1 MTTPKPPKGW
11 HSRGYLPHYDSPE
24 RAQHVVFRT
33 AGPLPKAISAHS
45 NMQERARRVDEWLD
59 GGEGGSPLAPPD
71 HARIVVESLRAFVG
85 QRYDLHAYCVMPN
98 HVHALMTLREG
109 FRLGDVVKSW
119 KTFTGRR
126 INQST
131 GAPGPF
137 WALDYFDR
145 YMRDETDFDNTI
157 AYIENNPVAAGLVS
171 SPAEW
176 PWSSAAAP

>member
-11 HSRGYLPHYDSPE
+11 HSRGYLPHYDMPE
-24 RAQHVVFRT
+24 RAQHIVFRT
-33 AGPLPKAISAHS
+33 AGSLPKAISACS
-45 NMQERARRVDEWLD
+45 NKQEQARRVDEWLD
-59 GGEGGSPLAPPD
+59 SGEGGSPLAPPD
-71 HARIVVESLRAFVG
+71 HSRIVVESLRAFVG

-126 INQST
+126 INQAT
-131 GAPGPF
+131 GASGPF

-171 SPAEW
+171 SPDEW